1 MSNKKHPFI
10 ARLAAERARLLRS
23 MIGLDEAALTTIHP
37 GSPFWSARNYLI
49 LAHQRDSLYSELI
62 YHACEVHDLDT
73 WEARVYS
80 VNEQVARTKDWS
92 LDDTMSLLDAGRS
105 GLHIAFVDWV
115 THYDEKFTY
124 RVDWGNGIQGEK
136 QESVR
141 DWLKASWDADE
152 SFTSGM
158 NRWRETLPDT
168 FGVGPKSVL
177 LAALYA
183 ATYDMQESA
192 LLVPV
197 EEWETRPICGVWTVR
212 DVYGH
217 LADWDVFFLHVVETM
232 LGEPTQDLDWDDDE
246 HMINTRL
253 HEKRRGQPAGQAWDD
268 CKRART
274 RLLDKLHK
282 ITQDDLV
289 KPRGYPYPDVYHAF
303 WSALEH
309 SLDHAATLRR
319 ELPTVDFPKRLREF
333 SGPYT

>member
-1 MSNKKHPFI
+1 MKLKKQHLL

-23 MIGLDEAALTTIHP
+23 MIGLDEATLTTLHP

-49 LAHQRDSLYSELI
+49 LAQQRDSLYSELI
-62 YHACEVHDLDT
+62 YHACEVRDLDT
-73 WEARVYS
+73 WEARLYS
-80 VNEQVARTKDWS
+80 VDEQLAQTKDWS
-92 LDDTMSLLDAGRS
+92 LDDTISLLSAGHS
-105 GLHIAFVDWV
+105 GLHIAFNDWV
-115 THYDEKFTY
+115 SDYDEKFTY
-124 RVDWGNGIQGEK
+124 RVYRGDEIKEER

-141 DWLKASWDADE
+141 DWLKANWDGDE

-158 NRWRETLPDT
+158 NHWRETLLDS

-212 DVYGH
+212 DLYGH
-217 LADWDVFFLHVVETM
+217 LADWDGFFLHAVETM

-246 HMINTRL
+246 HIINTRL
-253 HEKRRGQPAGQAWDD
+253 HEKRRGQLIGQAWDD
-268 CKRART
+268 CKLART

-289 KPRGYPYPDVYHAF
+289 KPRGFPYPDVYHAF

-319 ELPTVDFPKRLREF
+319 ELPAVDFPKRLREF